1 MPMDLSGAI
10 AMKRYF
16 PTVIIYCK
24 CSREHMIA
32 KILEKDMSNH
42 EKMLR
47 LLSLENEKKNAALCD
62 YIINTE
68 KENAVQRIQNIC
80 KV

>member
-1 MPMDLSGAI
+1 M
-10 AMKRYF
+10 F
-16 PTVIIYCK
+16 
-24 CSREHMIA
+24 A

-68 KENAVQRIQNIC
+68 KEDAVERIREIC
-80 KV
+80 RN